1 MKVVILAGGLGT
13 RISEYTKTIPKPM
26 IKINKKPIICHI
38 MNHYSK
44 FGFNEFYI
52 AAGYKGKVIKDYF
65 KNNYYKNKIRI
76 FDTGK
81 KTMTG
86 GRLRRLKRYLKDE
99 TFLMTYG
106 DGVSNVN
113 IKKLV
118 EYHKKKRKLVTLTA
132 VRPPARFGAIKIKN
146 GKVLYFKEKSKLDE
160 SWINGGFFVMEPE
173 FLKYLKNDN
182 TYLERDPFEKAC
194 KQKQLNA
201 FKHNGFWQCMDTKR
215 DKDYLEKIFKK
226 RKL

>member
-118 EYHKKKRKLVTLTA
+118 EYHKKK
-132 VRPPARFGAIKIKN
+132 
-146 GKVLYFKEKSKLDE
+146 E
-160 SWINGGFFVMEPE
+160 S
-173 FLKYLKNDN
+173 
-182 TYLERDPFEKAC
+182 
-194 KQKQLNA
+194 
-201 FKHNGFWQCMDTKR
+201 
-215 DKDYLEKIFKK
+215 
-226 RKL
+226 